1 MKPVFAISSPF
12 DTYSGYGAR
21 ARDVIKAIIETDKYN
36 VKLLSQRW
44 GNTPFGFCEDHPEW
58 AFLLDYLLPDNK
70 LISKPEV
77 WAQIS
82 VPNEFQ
88 PVGKYNIGFTAGM
101 ETTLV
106 DGTWVE
112 GVNRMDITFV
122 SSEHSKQSF
131 LNSIFEKQDKQGRVL
146 NKVQVE
152 KPIEVLFEG
161 VDLNT
166 YFKTKPN
173 PNSDISLSL
182 DSIKESFCYLFVG
195 HWMQGE
201 MGEDRKNV
209 GLLVK
214 AFYETF
220 KNKKKKPALILKTSQ
235 IGASCMDRDAIL
247 EKIQSIKNSVKSN
260 DIPNIYLLHG
270 EFTNEEMNSIY
281 NHSKVKTMISLTK
294 GEGFGR
300 PLLEFTQCAKPII
313 VSGWSGHVDFLNPEF
328 TVMIGGELRN
338 VHPSATIPNMILA
351 ESQWFAPNHGQIG
364 HALKD
369 VFENYK
375 NYTENAK
382 RQAYKSKNEFSW
394 DKMKELLEKRLDSLI
409 PEFPKEVELKLP
421 KLSLN
426 TPKIKNQLPKLNL
439 PKLEK
444 NEG

>member
-1 MKPVFAISSPF
+1 MKPIFAISSPF

-21 ARDVIKAIIETDKYN
+21 ARDVIKSIIETDKYN

-44 GNTPFGFCEDHPEW
+44 GSTPFRFCENHPEW
-58 AFLLDYLLPDNK
+58 KFLLDHTVPNNQLIQQPD
-70 LISKPEV
+70 I
-77 WAQIS
+77 WAQIT

-88 PVGKYNIGFTAGM
+88 AIGKYNIGFTAGM

-106 DGTWVE
+106 DGSWVE
-112 GVNRMDITFV
+112 GINRMDVTFV

-131 LNSIFEKQDKQGRVL
+131 LNSVFTKQDKQGNDL
-146 NKVQVE
+146 GETKVE

-166 YFKTKPN
+166 YFPDDKPCVVDFN
-173 PNSDISLSL
+173 
-182 DSIKESFCYLFVG
+182 IKESFAYLFVG
-195 HWMQGE
+195 HWMQGN

-214 AFYETF
+214 AFLETF
-220 KNKKKKPALILKTSQ
+220 KNKKKQPALILKTSLA
-235 IGASCMDRDAIL
+235 GASHMDRDEVL
-247 EKIQSIKNSVKSN
+247 KKIQTIKDSVNSKN
-260 DIPNIYLLHG
+260 LPNIYLLHG

-281 NHSKVKTMISLTK
+281 NHSKVKAMISLTK

-300 PLLEFTQCAKPII
+300 PLLEFSLTQKPII
-313 VSGWSGHVDFLNPEF
+313 ASGWSGHTDFLDPNF
-328 TVMIGGELRN
+328 SVLLGGELKN
-338 VHPSATIPNMILA
+338 VHSSAVVQNMILA
-351 ESQWFAPNHGQIG
+351 ESQWFSPNHGQIG

-369 VFENYK
+369 IFKNYK
-375 NYTENAK
+375 NYTDGSK

-394 DKMKELLEKRLDSLI
+394 EAMKSLLESRLDELI
-409 PEFPKEVELKLP
+409 PEFPKQIELK
-421 KLSLN
+421 
-426 TPKIKNQLPKLNL
+426 LPKLNL